1 MAEELNRYTHP
12 MHLILFDVDGTL
24 IKGHGMGRIA
34 LERAFAEIHGVPAE
48 DNPVVR
54 TVLFAGNSDPYILAD
69 MARVLEVA
77 ADAFHARAA
86 ELEEAYVRHLR
97 QTVAQAEN
105 LAPCPGVA
113 ELLPRLD
120 AHPVLALG
128 LLTGNIEAGARVK
141 LERFGMNR
149 YFPFGGFGG
158 DGRDRAEM
166 ARAARERAE
175 RATGCAFAPED
186 VLVVGDTVYDITA
199 GRDNG
204 FLTAGVGTGPV
215 SLEAMQAA
223 GATKVFE
230 DLTPRHGFEA
240 WLGNR
245 WDLAPEADPC

>member
-1 MAEELNRYTHP
+1 

-34 LERAFAEIHGVPAE
+34 LERAFAEVHGVPAE
-48 DNPVVR
+48 DNPAVR

-77 ADAFHARAA
+77 SDAYHARTG

-97 QTVAQAEN
+97 RTVAQAEN

-120 AHPVLALG
+120 ANPSLALG
-128 LLTGNIEAGARVK
+128 LLTGNIEAGARIK
-141 LERFGMNR
+141 LDRFDLNR
-149 YFPFGGFGG
+149 YFPVGGFGG
-158 DGRDRAEM
+158 DGHDRPAM

-175 RATGCAFAPED
+175 RLTGRAFAPGD
-186 VLVVGDTVYDITA
+186 VLVVGDTIHDVAA

-204 FLTAGVGTGPV
+204 YLTAGVATGPV
-215 SLEAMQAA
+215 SIPALREA
-223 GATKVFE
+223 GASEVFE
-230 DLTPRHGFEA
+230 DLTPEHGFEA
-240 WLGNR
+240 WLRSR
-245 WDLAPEADPC
+245 WDLAPEADPV